1 MPTPALFHPFE
12 SRAPERVVALLR
24 AAKLLHRDAVADSRA
39 QALPVLRRLLS
50 SQVLQG
56 LSLPQLF
63 AQKAMVQRKHVL
75 LMLGRE
81 AGFDDWAGYREV
93 LADSAAPVHMPLEAV
108 ALKAGYPNHWFST
121 PEQAMAHAAEQ
132 GGQVVQVGTQA
143 VVLPQQPECP
153 VGIEA
158 GL

>member
-1 MPTPALFHPFE
+1 MPTSALFHPFE

-50 SQVLQG
+50 SRALQG

-81 AGFDDWAGYREV
+81 GGFEDWAGYRAA
-93 LADSAAPVHMPLEAV
+93 LAGSAAEVHMPLEAV
-108 ALKAGYPNHWFST
+108 ALRPGYPNHWFST
-121 PEQAMAHAAEQ
+121 PEQARVHAAEQ

-143 VVLPQQPECP
+143 VVLAQMADP
-153 VGIEA
+153 VA
-158 GL
+158 GH